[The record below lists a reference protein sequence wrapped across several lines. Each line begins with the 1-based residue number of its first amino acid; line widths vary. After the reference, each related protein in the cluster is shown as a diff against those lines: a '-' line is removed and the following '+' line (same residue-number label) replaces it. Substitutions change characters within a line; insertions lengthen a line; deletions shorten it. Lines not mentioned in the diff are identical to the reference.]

1 MKPHDAGVEPARLR
15 RAATIGD
22 LRELARRELARMVFD
37 YIDGAAGE
45 EHTAA
50 RNREALQ
57 RVHLLPEVL
66 LDVSSRSLACTLFGE
81 RQAMPVVV
89 GPTGLNGAA
98 WPRGDLCLARAAA
111 AAGVPFVMS
120 TAATSGLSEVAAA
133 AGPLRWFQL
142 YMLRDRGLA
151 REFLQ
156 RVRENGFRV
165 LELTVYTPVGG
176 HRPRDIR
183 NGFTLPFR
191 WSAANLLDAARHW
204 RWAARMLRQGTP
216 ELKVFAELLGS
227 AARGDTISEVMQQQ
241 LSGSFTWNEV
251 AWLREQWTGPLL
263 LKGLWSPEHARRA
276 RALGID
282 GAVVSNH
289 GGRQLDGAGA
299 TIEAL
304 PGFVEAARGE
314 LTVLVDSGFRS
325 GTDIAKAIALGADGV
340 QLGRAT
346 LYGLAA
352 GGTQGARRAL
362 SILAQELDLAMA
374 LCGARDIGELRGR
387 CVAHEGPRR

>member
-1 MKPHDAGVEPARLR
+1 
-15 RAATIGD
+15 
-22 LRELARRELARMVFD
+22 
-37 YIDGAAGE
+37 
-45 EHTAA
+45 
-50 RNREALQ
+50 
-57 RVHLLPEVL
+57 
-66 LDVSSRSLACTLFGE
+66 
-81 RQAMPVVV
+81 
-89 GPTGLNGAA
+89 
-98 WPRGDLCLARAAA
+98 
-111 AAGVPFVMS
+111 
-120 TAATSGLSEVAAA
+120 
-133 AGPLRWFQL
+133 
-142 YMLRDRGLA
+142 
-151 REFLQ
+151 
-156 RVRENGFRV
+156 
-165 LELTVYTPVGG
+165 
-176 HRPRDIR
+176 
-183 NGFTLPFR
+183 
-191 WSAANLLDAARHW
+191 
-204 RWAARMLRQGTP
+204 QGTP